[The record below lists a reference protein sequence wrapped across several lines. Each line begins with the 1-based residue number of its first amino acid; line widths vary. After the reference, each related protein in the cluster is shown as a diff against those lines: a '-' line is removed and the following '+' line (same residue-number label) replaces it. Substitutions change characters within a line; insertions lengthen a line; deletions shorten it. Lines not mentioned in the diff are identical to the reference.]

1 MPEDPASPS
10 SSLVLAA
17 REGSFPIVFS
27 SPQTRALWGGGGEE
41 RREERNS
48 SANLPSTQVRLKF
61 LPGPLSPEDAY
72 SRTIWP
78 AARLM
83 KIKTAVTSSET
94 VLTIILAGLR
104 DPERRPRGGRET
116 AGRRVRLGTQAGS
129 CPASGLHPGP
139 PGPQRPALSRES
151 PGHAGRLLSGLLPG
165 PPGPQRPALAEGHLG
180 AQGPGRLGAAPMR
193 VLWSPVPAGGAA
205 TLTASSLT
213 PRAPDPKRN
222 PARRPSPVARLPPP
236 A

>member
-1 MPEDPASPS
+1 MGSPRHATPQNTDNHSPSCSQGPQSKGYFAHTLSASVLQHASGQAHSVAGTFGPEAKVPEDPASPS

-27 SPQTRALWGGGGEE
+27 SPQTRALWGGGGGGGEE

-104 DPERRPRGGRET
+104 DPERRPRGGREAT
-116 AGRRVRLGTQAGS
+116 QGCTRV
-129 CPASGLHPGP
+129 
-139 PGPQRPALSRES
+139 
-151 PGHAGRLLSGLLPG
+151 
-165 PPGPQRPALAEGHLG
+165 
-180 AQGPGRLGAAPMR
+180 
-193 VLWSPVPAGGAA
+193 
-205 TLTASSLT
+205 
-213 PRAPDPKRN
+213 N
-222 PARRPSPVARLPPP
+222 
-236 A
+236 